1 MKANTTISKKDLY
14 TKAVKINNQF
24 VNLSTIKGNSSPEIV
39 EICTKIRNRAKKS
52 EITVRQFS
60 DQLIINRLRQIAKNL
75 PDEGYSMGS
84 AVYASLVSKTVK
96 SKYSSNPKTLLSI
109 YDNRCL
115 NYAKS
120 CRYKKPTHGQ
130 VFLDLTIK
138 ELINTKV
145 IANLVTYIYPN
156 QKNKVQ
162 KCYWYVR
169 SGYKSA
175 FRLVKQEGFIFAGFH
190 ATTPEQ
196 AKAGGERN
204 IQYQKEQA
212 KKAENYTK
220 ALRLQYSFQDS
231 LNAGNCEAGTRA
243 FILRL
248 GLNSTKK
255 YRGAFLLSLAKEK
268 SPNCVYHVERMI
280 NSKVRR

>member
-1 MKANTTISKKDLY
+1 MKTNTTISKKDLY
-14 TKAVKINNQF
+14 AKAVKINNQF

-39 EICTKIRNRAKKS
+39 EICTKIRNRAEKS
-52 EITVRQFS
+52 EMTVRQFS

-84 AVYASLVSKTVK
+84 MVYVSVGKG
-96 SKYSSNPKTLLSI
+96 KYSFIGKDDRTSEYAHSCKYRASHGKVTLNLTP
-109 YDNRCL
+109 
-115 NYAKS
+115 AEF
-120 CRYKKPTHGQ
+120 RY
-130 VFLDLTIK
+130 
-138 ELINTKV
+138 TKV

-156 QKNKVQ
+156 QKTKVQ

-169 SGYKSA
+169 SGYKQH
-175 FRLVKQEGFIFAGFH
+175 FQLVKQEGFIYADFH
-190 ATTPEQ
+190 ATTKEQ

-212 KKAENYTK
+212 KKAENRQK

-231 LNAGNCEAGTRA
+231 LNAGNCEPGTRA

-255 YRGAFLLSLAKEK
+255 YRGSFLLNLAKEK

>member
-24 VNLSTIKGNSSPEIV
+24 VHLSTIKGNSSPEIV
-39 EICTKIRNRAKKS
+39 EICTKIRKRAENRPMPNSK
-52 EITVRQFS
+52 INTHQFCVT
-60 DQLIINRLRQIAKNL
+60 LINSRLEQIAKNL

-84 AVYASLVSKTVK
+84 RVVVSVLKFKASDDRTQ
-96 SKYSSNPKTLLSI
+96 
-109 YDNRCL
+109 D
-115 NYAKS
+115 YAKS
-120 CRYKKPTHGQ
+120 YKYRASHGSVYLNLTPSEFRY
-130 VFLDLTIK
+130 
-138 ELINTKV
+138 TKV

-156 QKNKVQ
+156 QKTKVQ

-175 FRLVKQEGFIFAGFH
+175 FHLVKQEGFIFAGFH
-190 ATTPEQ
+190 ATTKEQ

-212 KKAENYTK
+212 KKAESHAK

-255 YRGAFLLSLAKEK
+255 YRGSFLLGLAKEK

>member
-14 TKAVKINNQF
+14 AKAVKINNQF
-24 VNLSTIKGNSSPEIV
+24 VNFSTIEGNSSPEIV
-39 EICTKIRNRAKKS
+39 EICTKIRNRAEKS

-60 DQLIINRLRQIAKNL
+60 DQLIINRLYQISKNL

-84 AVYASLVSKTVK
+84 RVVVSVLKFRASDDRTSEYANSCKYRASHGSVY
-96 SKYSSNPKTLLSI
+96 
-109 YDNRCL
+109 L
-115 NYAKS
+115 NLTPAEF
-120 CRYKKPTHGQ
+120 RY
-130 VFLDLTIK
+130 
-138 ELINTKV
+138 TKV

-156 QKNKVQ
+156 QKSKIQ

-175 FRLVKQEGFIFAGFH
+175 FRLVKQEGFIYAGFH
-190 ATTPEQ
+190 ATTKEQ

-212 KKAENYTK
+212 RKAENHAK

-243 FILRL
+243 FSLRL

-255 YRGAFLLSLAKEK
+255 YRGSFLLNLAKEK